1 MEGRTEVRRA
11 TAGFT
16 LSLVAGILIIIC
28 SVFFLVAA
36 AWMEWMKGWMYS
48 WGVPPETPGIGPA
61 QAIVTILGV
70 IGLIFGIIVLIGA
83 YFIYPWKG
91 DAWRN
96 IGASI
101 FDSKH
106 LCGRRFLYRANP
118 WDSWRRLGASQK
130 ITSFPFLSIW
140 KVLLQALTI

>member
-11 TAGFT
+11 TAGFA

-83 YFIYPWKG
+83 YFIYTPGKETLG
-91 DAWRN
+91 G
-96 IGASI
+96 ILVLVFSILSI
-101 FDSKH
+101 FA
-106 LCGRRFLYRANP
+106 GGGFLVGLI
-118 WDSWRRLGASQK
+118 LG
-130 ITSFPFLSIW
+130 I
-140 KVLLQALTI
+140 VGGALGLAKK